1 MLKSKSNNG
10 SRALPFL
17 RATTLVVGTA
27 IGAGIFGLPYVF
39 SQSGIAAGLG
49 HLLLLFLT
57 VLMTMLAFGEVASH
71 TQGRHQIT
79 GYTKMYLGRTWE
91 VVALISLV
99 LGVYG
104 ALIAYILGVGTFLHA
119 LSHPYIGGIP
129 LAYSLLFWMVVSSIL
144 FFGLRRVAK
153 AESILVGLLLVVVA
167 TIVLLATPH
176 IEIQQ
181 LLFVPEIS
189 KQPMSWIPFVL
200 PFGVVLF
207 AFGASTAVPET
218 VEYLRQS
225 KELRWTRRAIILG
238 MTVPAVVYV
247 LFVLAVVGVT
257 GADTSESAIVGL
269 GQVLGT
275 PILII
280 GSILGTLTMTTSFL
294 ALGLALMDLFTYDFK
309 LSHAFSW
316 TAVIIPPVV
325 IVLAQVGSFIDFIGL
340 AGSLV
345 GGIDGIIILL
355 MYLKVRQKMSK
366 KPNFMHIPTPLVALG
381 MFVYALG
388 ILSQVYTIAFKWF

>member
-1 MLKSKSNNG
+1 MEKNSPNNG
-10 SRALPFL
+10 TRALPFL
-17 RATTLVVGTA
+17 RATALVVGTA

-39 SQSGIAAGLG
+39 SQSGIPVGIG
-49 HLLLLFLT
+49 HLVVIFLT

-71 TQGRHQIT
+71 TPGRHQIT
-79 GYTKMYLGRTWE
+79 GYTKLYLGRTWE
-91 VVALISLV
+91 IVALVSLV

-104 ALIAYILGVGTFLHA
+104 ALIAYILGVGTFAHA
-119 LSHPYIGGIP
+119 LSSPYLGGIP
-129 LAYSLLFWMVVSSIL
+129 LAYSLIFWMFVSSIL

-153 AESILVGLLLVVVA
+153 AESVLVVLLLLVVVA
-167 TIVLLATPH
+167 IVLLATPH
-176 IEIQQ
+176 INVEH

-189 KQPMSWIPFVL
+189 TRPISWVPFIL

-218 VEYLRQS
+218 VEYLREA
-225 KELRWTRRAIILG
+225 KELRWTRRSIILG
-238 MTVPAVVYV
+238 MTVPAVVYL

-257 GADTSESAIVGL
+257 GAETSESAIVGL
-269 GQVLGT
+269 GKVLGT
-275 PILII
+275 PILIV

-294 ALGLALMDLFTYDFK
+294 ALGVALLDLFRYDFK
-309 LSHAFSW
+309 LSHMLSW
-316 TAVIIPPVV
+316 VLVIIPPVV

-355 MYLKVRQKMSK
+355 MYLKIRQKTSK
-366 KPNFMHIPTPLVALG
+366 NVSILRIPTPLVALG
-381 MFVYALG
+381 MIVYALG
-388 ILSQVYTIAFKWF
+388 ILSEVYTIAFRWF

>member
-1 MLKSKSNNG
+1 MAKSQPSNG
-10 SRALPFL
+10 KRALPFL
-17 RATTLVVGTA
+17 RATALVVGTA

-39 SQSGIAAGLG
+39 SQSGASVGVG
-49 HLLLLFLT
+49 HLVIIFLT

-71 TQGRHQIT
+71 TPGRHQIT
-79 GYTKMYLGRTWE
+79 GYTKIYLGRAWE
-91 VVALISLV
+91 IIALVSLV

-104 ALIAYILGVGTFLHA
+104 ALIAYILGVGTFVHA
-119 LSHPYIGGIP
+119 LSVPYFGGIP
-129 LAYSLLFWMVVSSIL
+129 LAYSLIFWMIVSSIL

-153 AESILVGLLLVVVA
+153 AESVLVVLLLLVVV
-167 TIVLLATPH
+167 TILLLSTPH
-176 IEIQQ
+176 IDIQN

-189 KQPMSWIPFVL
+189 LQPTSWVPFIL

-218 VEYLRQS
+218 VEYLRESQ
-225 KELRWTRRAIILG
+225 ELRWTRRSIILG
-238 MTVPAVVYV
+238 MTVPAVVYLV
-247 LFVLAVVGVT
+247 FVLAMVGVT
-257 GADTSESAIVGL
+257 GAETSESAIVGL
-269 GQVLGT
+269 GQALGT
-275 PILII
+275 PVLIV

-294 ALGLALMDLFTYDFK
+294 ALGVALLDVFRYDFK
-309 LSHAFSW
+309 LSHLLSW

-355 MYLKVRQKMSK
+355 MYLKLRQKNIK
-366 KPNFMHIPTPLVALG
+366 KAGFLHIPPPLVALG
-381 MFVYALG
+381 MIVYALG
-388 ILSQVYTIAFKWF
+388 ILSEVYTLAFKWF